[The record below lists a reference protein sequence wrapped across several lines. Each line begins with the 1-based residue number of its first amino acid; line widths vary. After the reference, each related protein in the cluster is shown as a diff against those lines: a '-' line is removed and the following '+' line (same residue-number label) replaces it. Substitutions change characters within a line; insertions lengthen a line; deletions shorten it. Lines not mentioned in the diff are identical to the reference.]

1 MENHDLIDRY
11 FENSLSPKEQKLFN
25 DLLQNDSGFK
35 NEFLFQKDLKKV
47 IAVSQQEELKSTLSH
62 IEENVKKKSLFRLV
76 PKKWMVAA
84 SLLLITTLGI
94 WSVKSL
100 YYPSNEVIYED
111 YFQADRNTV
120 QPVVRGE
127 NLNTIEYRAFVAYEA
142 QDYYKAINLFNS
154 VKTPDEAYII
164 YYKGLCF
171 LALEKS
177 DEAIALLTEVATKP
191 ALEGKSADFRE
202 KANWYLAM
210 AYLKNNETEK
220 AISSLSLIIDNPSS
234 NFKKQEAQEIL
245 GYLK

>member
-1 MENHDLIDRY
+1 MNNHDLIDRY
-11 FENSLSPKEQKLFN
+11 FENSLSPKEQNLFN
-25 DLLQNDSGFK
+25 DLLQNDSDFK

-62 IEENVKKKSLFRLV
+62 IEEHVKKKSLFMIV

-84 SLLLITTLGI
+84 SLLLITTLGL

-100 YYPSNEVIYED
+100 YYPSNEVIYKD
-111 YFQADRNTV
+111 YFQVDRNTI

-127 NLNTIEYRAFVAYEA
+127 SLKTIEYRAFVAYEA

-177 DEAIALLTEVATKP
+177 DEAIALLSEVATKQG
-191 ALEGKSADFRE
+191 LDGKSADFKE

-220 AISSLSLIIDNPSS
+220 AISRLSLIINNPSS
-234 NFKKQEAQEIL
+234 NFKKQEAQEVL

>member
-11 FENSLSPKEQKLFN
+11 FENTLSPKEQQLFN
-25 DLLQNDSGFK
+25 DLLQNDSDFK
-35 NEFLFQKDLKKV
+35 EEFVFQKDLKQV

-62 IEENVKKKSLFRLV
+62 IEEKVQKSSRFMII
-76 PKKWMVAA
+76 PTKWMVAA

-94 WSVKSL
+94 WSVKNL
-100 YYPSNEVIYED
+100 YYPSNEVIYQD
-111 YFQADRNTV
+111 YFQVDRNTV

-127 NLNTIEYRAFVAYEA
+127 SLKTIEYRAFVAYEA

-177 DEAIALLTEVATKP
+177 DEAITLLSEVATKP
-191 ALEGKSADFRE
+191 GLDGKSADFRE

-220 AISSLSLIIDNPSS
+220 AISRLSLITNNPSS
-234 NFKKQEAQEIL
+234 NFKKQEAQEVL